1 MNKYNKW
8 YNNITSLAQ
17 TRTTTEYTETHHIV
31 PRSLG
36 GTDDK
41 SNLTKLTAREH
52 FICHWLLVKIYPVGD
67 EHWKMLN
74 AFRMMRAE
82 NPVQQRYKAKITGRV
97 YANLKEEYSILQS
110 EKVSGKNNPMHGDKF
125 YRSEDGKRRQSQA
138 ISGEKNGS
146 KQIDARAKISI
157 SKLGKIRAPF
167 SEEWKAKLSKS
178 GLGENN
184 SRYGAAVSEETRK
197 KIGDKIRGRKQTDEE
212 KEKRRVANLGK
223 TRTKKHCSHCQQ
235 SVAVNGYARWH
246 GDNCKQAK

>member
-17 TRTTTEYTETHHIV
+17 TRITTEYTETHHIV

-52 FICHWLLVKIYPVGD
+52 FICHWLLIKIYPVGN

-82 NPVQQRYKAKITGRV
+82 NSHQQRYSTKVTSRV
-97 YANLKEEYSILQS
+97 YANLKKEYSKLQS
-110 EKVSGKNNPMHGDKF
+110 EKFSGDSNPMAGDKF
-125 YRSEDGKRRQSQA
+125 FRSEDGKRRQSQA
-138 ISGEKNGS
+138 ISGEKNGA
-146 KQIDARAKISI
+146 KQIDARAKISA
-157 SKLGKIRAPF
+157 SKTGKKRDTF
-167 SEEWKAKLSKS
+167 SDEWINKLSKAKTGS
-178 GLGENN
+178 NN
-184 SRYGAAVSEETRK
+184 HRYGIEVSEETRK
-197 KIGDKIRGRKQTDEE
+197 KIGDKIRGRKQTEEE
-212 KEKRRVANLGK
+212 KRLRGLSNVGK
-223 TRTKKHCSHCQQ
+223 TRTKKHCQHCHQ